1 MKGAVDKIEDE
12 LSIGHEVKGACLVYI
27 IPSLNLSLVMAKP
40 IQNHQFYELDHEE
53 SSVNG
58 SVMGPQM
65 PEIAKGVD
73 RFNLINRLAMCREQF

>member
-1 MKGAVDKIEDE
+1 
-12 LSIGHEVKGACLVYI
+12 
-27 IPSLNLSLVMAKP
+27 MAKR
-40 IQNHQFYELDHEE
+40 IQNHQFYELDHKE